1 MGGDPGLSRRQ
12 RPDPAEDRRRAV
24 LHRSFAGEGQRF
36 RCKKGDRA
44 GQRLQVSHGHP
55 FIGLASVGKN
65 FRTRSGDEVCALKDI
80 TLAIEPQEFV
90 SIVGPS
96 GCGKSTLLRIIA
108 GLIAPSEGAVHMAG
122 ARVEGPRRDIGMVF
136 QAPVLLPWRTNLKNV
151 LVPAEVIGFD
161 RRQSESRARELL
173 DLVGLGRFADKY
185 PSELSG
191 GMRQRVSIA
200 RALMHDPATLLM
212 DEPFGALDAMTRES
226 MGLELLR
233 IWNASRK
240 TVILVT
246 HSIEEA
252 VFLADRV
259 IVMSSRPG
267 TVSEA
272 VDVGLKRP
280 RTTETRADGEFV
292 RLTNRLRGVFETLPP
307 ALH

>member
-1 MGGDPGLSRRQ
+1 MSP
-12 RPDPAEDRRRAV
+12 ERA
-24 LHRSFAGEGQRF
+24 
-36 RCKKGDRA
+36 
-44 GQRLQVSHGHP
+44 
-55 FIGLASVGKN
+55 FIGLASVGRN
-65 FRTRSGDEVCALKDI
+65 FRTRSGDDVRALQDI

-108 GLIAPSEGAVHMAG
+108 GLIAPSEGTVHMAG

-151 LVPAEVIGFD
+151 LVPAEVIGLD
-161 RRQSESRARELL
+161 RSRSEIRARELL
-173 DLVGLGRFADKY
+173 DLVGLARFADKY

-212 DEPFGALDAMTRES
+212 DEPFGALDAMTREF

-267 TVSEA
+267 TVSEV
-272 VDVGLKRP
+272 VDVKLRRP
-280 RTTETRADGEFV
+280 RTTETRADAEFV
-292 RLTNRLRGVFETLPP
+292 RLTNRLRGVFEALP
-307 ALH
+307 AEIH

>member
-1 MGGDPGLSRRQ
+1 MSD
-12 RPDPAEDRRRAV
+12 
-24 LHRSFAGEGQRF
+24 
-36 RCKKGDRA
+36 
-44 GQRLQVSHGHP
+44 GHP
-55 FIGLASVGKN
+55 FIGLEGVGKN
-65 FRTRSGDEVCALKDI
+65 FRTRSGEDVRALRDI
-80 TLAIEPQEFV
+80 SLAIAPREFV

-108 GLIAPSEGAVHMAG
+108 GLVAPSEGAVHMAG
-122 ARVEGPRRDIGMVF
+122 ARVAGPRRDIGMVF
-136 QAPVLLPWRTNLKNV
+136 QSPVLLPWRTNLKNV

-161 RRQSESRARELL
+161 RRRSDTRARELL

-212 DEPFGALDAMTRES
+212 DEPFGALDAMTRDT

-233 IWNASRK
+233 IWNANRK

-267 TVSEA
+267 TISEM
-272 VDVGLKRP
+272 VEVGLSRP
-280 RTTETRADGEFV
+280 RTTATRADPEFV
-292 RLTNRLRGVFETLPP
+292 RLTSRLRGVFESLPP
-307 ALH
+307 TVH